1 MKLIKKIATIMFAF
15 MMVVS
20 MSCNVKAD
28 EGTSS
33 TTKGTITISNAIP
46 GQTYKIYKILD
57 LESYS
62 TNVVKGEEKGNFAY
76 KPSSEWANFIKG
88 ENVKDK
94 YFTFDG
100 EYVSWKENASVE
112 EFAKQA
118 ILYANKK
125 NQVITA
131 NDTKTV
137 PAASAGQTTST
148 LTFEVPSLGYYLV
161 DSSVG
166 TLCSLDTTKP
176 AATIQEKNGVPS
188 VDKIITSGGVVSA
201 DGKSNSAS
209 IGDTVYFKTT
219 ITAQPGAQNYVLHDK
234 MTEGLTFDQNSVNV
248 SLHKNATNNDK
259 NLTNEDYSVVTTGLE
274 SKDPKCTF
282 HINFTKELCDC
293 LAANDTITVTYSAT
307 LSATLNENAVIG
319 NVDKNTNETWLKYGD
334 SQNTQ
339 HKTTTTKTFEM
350 NVFKF
355 YKDKNDSTTEK
366 GLDGATF
373 KLTKDSQDAENIS
386 FVKTSNETATDDVYR
401 VAKKGETGTVTTI
414 TSPKSGKFTIQGL
427 GAGTYYLTETQQPD
441 GYNKLS
447 SPVKVEIKDNGDIY
461 VDDSKTVNTG
471 DVKVENKTGTV
482 LPSTGGAGTT
492 MIYLV
497 GAVLVLGSGVVLAT
511 KRRVKNK

>member
-1 MKLIKKIATIMFAF
+1 MKLIKKIAAIMFAF

-209 IGDTVYFKTT
+209 IGDTVNFKTT

-234 MTEGLTFDQNSVNV
+234 MTDGLTFNNKVEVKKGESPV
-248 SLHKNATNNDK
+248 ATSYYTLKTSDFND
-259 NLTNEDYSVVTTGLE
+259 D
-274 SKDPKCTF
+274 CTF
-282 HINFTKELCDC
+282 EIVFGQTFCDD
-293 LAANDTITVTYSAT
+293 LQKDEKITVTY
-307 LSATLNENAVIG
+307 SATLNENAVIAGKG
-319 NVDKNTNETWLKYGD
+319 NENETWLKYGD

-355 YKDKNDSTTEK
+355 YKDKKNSDKET
-366 GLDGATF
+366 GLAGATF
-373 KLTKDSQDAENIS
+373 KLTKDSQDAVNIG

-401 VAKKGETGTVTTI
+401 VAKRGETGTVATI

-427 GAGTYYLTETQQPD
+427 GAGTYYLTETKQPD

-447 SPVKVEIKDNGDIY
+447 GPVTVVIDKDGKVKVKNGDDY
-461 VDDSKTVNTG
+461 DEVNRVD
-471 DVKVENKTGTV
+471 VENKTGTV
-482 LPSTGGAGTT
+482 LPSTGGTGTT

>member
-1 MKLIKKIATIMFAF
+1 MKLIKKIAAIMFAF

-62 TNVVKGEEKGNFAY
+62 PKEENGKEKGNFAY

-125 NQVITA
+125 NQGITA

-148 LTFEVPSLGYYLV
+148 LTFDVPSLGYYLV

-234 MTEGLTFDQNSVNV
+234 MTDGLTFNNKVEVKKGESPV
-248 SLHKNATNNDK
+248 ATSYYTLKTSDFND
-259 NLTNEDYSVVTTGLE
+259 D
-274 SKDPKCTF
+274 CTF
-282 HINFTKELCDC
+282 EIVFGQTFCDD
-293 LAANDTITVTYSAT
+293 LQKDEKITVTY
-307 LSATLNENAVIG
+307 SATLNENAVIAGKG
-319 NVDKNTNETWLKYGD
+319 NENETWLKYGD

-355 YKDKNDSTTEK
+355 YKDKKNSDKET
-366 GLDGATF
+366 GLAGATF
-373 KLTKDSQDAENIS
+373 KLTKDSQDAVNIG

-401 VAKKGETGTVTTI
+401 VAKRGETGTVATI

-427 GAGTYYLTETQQPD
+427 GAGTYYLTETKQPD

-447 SPVKVEIKDNGDIY
+447 GPVTVVIDKDGKVKVKNGDDY
-461 VDDSKTVNTG
+461 DEVNRVD
-471 DVKVENKTGTV
+471 VENKTGTV
-482 LPSTGGAGTT
+482 LPSTGGTGTT